1 MLKIIQDIVV
11 KSQILLLSMY
21 AYTTC
26 EIDSVLMQLYN
37 HHPAITFVTDYV
49 LYCLLYIHSIMNQY
63 YIEPF
68 DNKWTYTAYLS
79 HTNGYYALN
88 EQYYF
93 YNKYHLN
100 SNLFMQSLAVESI
113 EHIKE
118 KNNYIMMINYENN
131 TNIKNNINIDLS
143 KDAKILKSPFLSICY
158 LEPKTEN
165 KIDIKLPKKYFIE
178 NNEILSP
185 CFIYRYLK
193 YQPLNFEFSMNYKIE
208 IIDIDCNVFTL
219 KPTEYIKIKN
229 NGYEKLRLKN

>member
-1 MLKIIQDIVV
+1 MLNIMQDIVV

-21 AYTTC
+21 AYITC
-26 EIDSVLMQLYN
+26 EIDILLMQLYN
-37 HHPAITFVTDYV
+37 HHPVIASVTDYV
-49 LYCLLYIHSIMNQY
+49 IYCLLYIHSIMNQY

-68 DNKWTYTAYLS
+68 DNKWIYTAYLS
-79 HTNGYYALN
+79 NINGYYMLN
-88 EQYYF
+88 EEYHF
-93 YNKYHLN
+93 YNKYHLA
-100 SNLFMQSLAVESI
+100 SNRFMQCLSIESL

-143 KDAKILKSPFLSICY
+143 KDVKILKSPFLSICY

-165 KIDIKLPKKYFIE
+165 KIDIKLSKKYFIE

-193 YQPLNFEFSMNYKIE
+193 YQPLHFEFSMDYKIE
-208 IIDIDCNVFTL
+208 IIDNDCNVFTL
-219 KPTEYIKIKN
+219 KPSEYIKIKN

>member
-21 AYTTC
+21 AYTAC

-37 HHPAITFVTDYV
+37 HNPAIAFVTDYV

-79 HTNGYYALN
+79 YINGYYALN
-88 EQYYF
+88 EQYHF

-100 SNLFMQSLAVESI
+100 SNLFMQSLAVESL

-143 KDAKILKSPFLSICY
+143 KDVKILKNPFLSICY

-165 KIDIKLPKKYFIE
+165 KIDIKLSKKYFIE

-193 YQPLNFEFSMNYKIE
+193 YQSLYFEFSMNYKIE
-208 IIDIDCNVFTL
+208 IIDNECNVFTL
-219 KPTEYIKIKN
+219 KPTEYIKLTN
-229 NGYEKLRLKN
+229 NGYEKLTLKN

>member
-1 MLKIIQDIVV
+1 MLKIIQDVV
-11 KSQILLLSMY
+11 LKIQILLLSMY
-21 AYTTC
+21 VSISC
-26 EIDSVLMQLYN
+26 EIDTLLMQLYN
-37 HHPAITFVTDYV
+37 YHPAIVFGTDYF

-68 DNKWTYTAYLS
+68 YNKWTYTAYLS
-79 HTNGYYALN
+79 NIDGYYLLN
-88 EQYYF
+88 EQYNY
-93 YNKYHLN
+93 YHLN
-100 SNLFMQSLAVESI
+100 SNLFMQSFEFDSL

-143 KDAKILKSPFLSICY
+143 RDAQIIKSPFLSICY

-193 YQPLNFEFSMNYKIE
+193 YQPLHFQFSMDYKVE
-208 IIDIDCNVFTL
+208 IIDNNCNVFSL
-219 KPTEYIKIKN
+219 KPTEYIKVTN
-229 NGYEKLRLKN
+229 NGYEKLTLKN